1 MGKDWAGPVFPHPLI
16 SKGCMCIHDR
26 VRLMLS
32 LVRVGYLWT
41 SQVFSTQIT
50 IFTRLMSYLVWVGKE
65 WAGPVFPHPLKS
77 KDCLHIHDRV
87 WLMFS
92 LVRVG
97 KEWAGP
103 VFLHPDNHLH
113 KVDAF
118 TFQGGERTGRP
129 NFSPP
134 Q

>member
-1 MGKDWAGPVFPHPLI
+1 MFQCFSVSLKQNACVGFVRGFCAGPN
-16 SKGCMCIHDR
+16 
-26 VRLMLS
+26 
-32 LVRVGYLWT
+32 
-41 SQVFSTQIT
+41 
-50 IFTRLMSYLVWVGKE
+50 
-65 WAGPVFPHPLKS
+65 PLKS
-77 KDCLHIHDRV
+77 KNCLHIHDRV

-97 KEWAGP
+97 KEWADP

-118 TFQGGERTGRP
+118 TFQGGERRGWP